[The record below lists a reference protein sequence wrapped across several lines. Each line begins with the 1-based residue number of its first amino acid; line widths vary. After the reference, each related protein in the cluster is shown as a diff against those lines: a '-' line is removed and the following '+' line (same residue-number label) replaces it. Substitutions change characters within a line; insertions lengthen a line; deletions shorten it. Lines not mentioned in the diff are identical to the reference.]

1 MIPTIINLSM
11 PNANTEYAVLLPPSN
26 LVIIQARVAATSQ
39 LAYIQGQSNVTFIT
53 LPAGTSKSIQFGQ
66 AGFNGAIY
74 VMSSVPGQ
82 TLEVESW
89 N

>member
-1 MIPTIINLSM
+1 MA
-11 PNANTEYAVLLPPSN
+11 NANQEYAALLPPCN
-26 LVIIQARVAATSQ
+26 LVIIQARVAATIQ
-39 LAYIQGQSNVTFIT
+39 LCYIQGQTNTNFIT

-74 VMSSVPGQ
+74 FMSSVPLN
-82 TLEVESW
+82 TMEIECW